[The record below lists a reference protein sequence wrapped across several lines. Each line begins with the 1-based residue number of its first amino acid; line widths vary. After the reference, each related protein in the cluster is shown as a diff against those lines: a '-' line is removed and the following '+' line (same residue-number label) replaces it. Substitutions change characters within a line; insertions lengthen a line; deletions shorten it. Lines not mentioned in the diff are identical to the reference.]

1 MHLCTSEDPLT
12 GNAGVVIK
20 GLLEITSIAA
30 KASYMNKFCNQP
42 MLLPDSISVLFFFQG
57 TAVYSRNVD
66 DEIQLALFNLFWEV
80 GGKGGKTTTNILL
93 DAMFSFVCSLGEL

>member
-1 MHLCTSEDPLT
+1 M
-12 GNAGVVIK
+12 
-20 GLLEITSIAA
+20 
-30 KASYMNKFCNQP
+30 
-42 MLLPDSISVLFFFQG
+42 
-57 TAVYSRNVD
+57 D